1 MTPEPLYRARIH
13 VRRETLDDLME
24 VLAVMDPAPTSWE
37 DMESGE
43 AWVETCDLDRA
54 ALVRRAR
61 EMATLI
67 GEYDGRVHAA
77 DIERIE
83 PEVWTDAWKR
93 FFHTARV
100 SEHIVI
106 HPVWEPLEREP
117 GDIVIDIDPGM
128 SFGTGLHPTTRSCL
142 RLLDELAADG
152 GLGSVLDLGC
162 GSGILAIAAA
172 KLGAPSVAA
181 LDFDPDAVGVARENL
196 AANGVSKTVAT
207 VARGDV
213 LRDALPTARV
223 VVANI
228 LASVLVDAAP
238 RIAASVEPG
247 GALILSGILETQFA
261 DVEAAY
267 RACGFTCE
275 HSVVDAEWK
284 SGVFRR
290 WANC

>member
-1 MTPEPLYRARIH
+1 MTHEPLYRARIR
-13 VRRETLDDLME
+13 VRREALDDLME

-43 AWVETCDLDRA
+43 AWVETCDLDHA
-54 ALVRRAR
+54 ALLRRAR
-61 EMATLI
+61 EMADLV
-67 GEYDGRVHAA
+67 GSYDGRVHAA

-83 PEVWTDAWKR
+83 PEEWTDAWKR

-100 SEHIVI
+100 SDRIVV
-106 HPVWEPLEREP
+106 HPVWEPLELEP

-142 RLLDELAADG
+142 RLLDEAAAAAG

-181 LDFDPDAVGVARENL
+181 LDFDADAVGVARENL
-196 AANGVSKTVAT
+196 AANGIPASVAT

-213 LRDALPTARV
+213 LSDPLPSASV

-228 LASVLVDAAP
+228 LASVLIDAAP

-247 GALILSGILETQFA
+247 GALILSGILETQFEE
-261 DVEAAY
+261 VEKAY
-267 RACGFTCE
+267 RACGFSCE
-275 HSVVDAEWK
+275 HAIVDAEWK

-290 WANC
+290 